1 MTLKLCT
8 KCRHCKELKYFEPKQ
23 WICLDCNNNIKP
35 PKVDDMLFDLEY
47 KLICECGSTYAPV
60 NKYQHINTRKHKRLM
75 TNTNN
80 Q

>member
-35 PKVDDMLFDLEY
+35 PKIYETICYYEY
-47 KLICECGSTYAPV
+47 LIVCECGSVIT
-60 NKYQHINTRKHKRLM
+60 NNTQYQHRNSQKHKRLM
-75 TNTNN
+75 TYINN